1 MHPFEC
7 IRFRLSLLGFKPSN
21 QIAWLYTSK
30 RPINT
35 LRKGVYV
42 LASTTP
48 ARCVLHHTADPCFYQ
63 KLFSAPAASAL
74 TLCELPPLSLDRH
87 WIALRLPYFRG
98 FCRHCRC
105 SPPVIFSLTYT

>member
-35 LRKGVYV
+35 LRKGIYV
-42 LASTTP
+42 LEYPRRTTQGVFATTP
-48 ARCVLHHTADPCFYQ
+48 QTHNYCITC
-63 KLFSAPAASAL
+63 AL
-74 TLCELPPLSLDRH
+74 VCQGA
-87 WIALRLPYFRG
+87 I
-98 FCRHCRC
+98 
-105 SPPVIFSLTYT
+105 